1 MSVSHLSRMIS
12 LVLCASQYT
21 CVAAIDDVLLLLRA
35 AASGS
40 KSQVREQLDK
50 GVNANVRSPSD
61 GSTALLVAAAG
72 GHLSVCRM
80 LLLQRKADIN
90 ACNNHNQSPL
100 HAAAIAGHSAVCK
113 LLIDNHAD
121 VSIASVCVCE

>member
-1 MSVSHLSRMIS
+1 MCLSIHVCR
-12 LVLCASQYT
+12 
-21 CVAAIDDVLLLLRA
+21 AAIDGVLLMRA

-61 GSTALLVAAAG
+61 GSTALLEAAAG
-72 GHLSVCRM
+72 GHLSVCRI
-80 LLLQRKADIN
+80 LLHQQADIN

-121 VSIASVCVCE
+121 VSIASVCV